1 MQLPQLL
8 LLSDAKMRN
17 KILSGILCSV
27 ITLMLSLSIIPL
39 RAECSE
45 YTADDI
51 QSVIGGIVDY
61 KLRQAGCGSVQ
72 EWLGSECAEGAGRT
86 SDWYVIALSQD
97 GYTDLSAYES
107 SLRSYLDNNTVASA
121 TSREKYAL
129 ALCAAGSSD
138 CYISDILDSSIGEQ
152 GMMSWIYGLHVLN
165 NGYTCHN
172 FTKDS
177 VVDTILSMQ
186 YDDGGWALFGRY
198 GDIDVTAMTVQA
210 LAPNCGRSDVADAV
224 DRALDFMSRRQ
235 EDNGGYQSFG
245 TPNPESAA
253 QVLTA
258 LSALGID
265 CRYDD
270 RFIKNGNNVIDGI
283 TAYQLSDGSF
293 CHAMGGDSNETAT
306 VQSMYSLIAFK
317 RMEEG
322 RSPLLILDNCSLHRQ
337 DAHENDNSVE
347 HNDDNVN
354 NNAENHTNAQTT
366 AANKGTD
373 AKATVS
379 TAKISVTTVSS
390 KTTISSKTAVITS
403 TVISSASDAKIS
415 ATTIVQQSNKHKNY
429 KPAVILI
436 IIGSAAVIALIM
448 LIIGKRNYKNFIF
461 LAIVAGAAV
470 IIVLVTDISSP
481 EEYYSGKKKHKE
493 NAIGTVTIEI
503 RCDTIAGKSNSE
515 YIPEDGVIL
524 APTAFDIEAGDTVFD
539 ILTEAAQ
546 TYGIQVENTGSSG
559 GSHGM
564 IYIAG
569 INYIYEFD
577 FGDLS
582 GWVYHVNG
590 ITPSRNCGEYVLS
603 DGDKIE
609 WLYTC
614 ELGHDLDEVY
624 ENEEVF

>member
-1 MQLPQLL
+1 ML
-8 LLSDAKMRN
+8 
-17 KILSGILCSV
+17 
-27 ITLMLSLSIIPL
+27 TLSLVPIK
-39 RAECSE
+39 AECYE
-45 YTADDI
+45 YTADDVD
-51 QSVIGGIVDY
+51 SVIGGIVDY
-61 KLRQAGCGSVQ
+61 KLRQTGSGSVQ
-72 EWLGSECAEGAGRT
+72 EWLRGEAAEGAGRT
-86 SDWYVIALSQD
+86 SDWYAIALSQD
-97 GYTDLSAYES
+97 GYTDLSAYEN
-107 SLRSYLDNNTVASA
+107 SLKSYLAVNNIASA

-138 CYISDILDSSIGEQ
+138 SYISDILDSSIGEQ

-186 YDDGGWALFGRY
+186 YDDGGWALFGSY

-210 LAPNCGRSDVADAV
+210 LAPNCGRSDVSEAV

-265 CRYDD
+265 CRYDE
-270 RFIKNGNNVIDGI
+270 RFIKDGNNVIDGI
-283 TAYQLSDGSF
+283 TAYQLGDGSF
-293 CHAMGGDSNETAT
+293 CHAMGGESNETAT
-306 VQSMYSLIAFK
+306 VQSLYSLIAFK
-317 RMEEG
+317 RMTEG
-322 RSPLLILDNCSLHRQ
+322 RSPLLVLDNNALHRQ
-337 DAHENDNSVE
+337 SQPDTHEDTHSDGHGDSSSDNGT
-347 HNDDNVN
+347 DKPN
-354 NNAENHTNAQTT
+354 NNTQTTSAKNGTSAKTTAHTT
-366 AANKGTD
+366 AANGTTSKTVTK
-373 AKATVS
+373 ASTTSATV
-379 TAKISVTTVSS
+379 VTT
-390 KTTISSKTAVITS
+390 
-403 TVISSASDAKIS
+403 TVISKASHTQITV
-415 ATTIVQQSNKHKNY
+415 TTIAPSTEKHSNY
-429 KPAVILI
+429 KPTVILI
-436 IIGSAAVIALIM
+436 IAIAAAVIALIFF
-448 LIIGKRNYKNFIF
+448 IIGKRNYKNFIF

-470 IIVLVTDISSP
+470 VIVLVTDISSP
-481 EEYYSGKKKHKE
+481 EEYYSGVKKHKE
-493 NAIGTVTIEI
+493 NAVGTVTLEI
-503 RCDTIAGKSNSE
+503 NCGTIAGRAE
-515 YIPEDGVIL
+515 HIPEDGVIL

-546 TYGIQVENTGSSG
+546 TYGIQVENTGSAG
-559 GSHGM
+559 GAHGM
-564 IYIAG
+564 VYIAG

-624 ENEEVF
+624 EK